1 MKEIKIAITGHRSQR
16 IKGQEK
22 RIEKWIEEQIRII
35 SQFYGRVILIDGV
48 AQGVD
53 QIAALVALK
62 MGVQVSCYF
71 PYRKKLYGVQEYIA
85 ENAAEVRFIRDKFQI
100 GCYIERDRRMVDDC
114 DLLLAVWDGK
124 KNGGTWQTYKYALD
138 MGVDIILYPGYIE

>member
-1 MKEIKIAITGHRSQR
+1 MNEIRIAVTGHRSQR

-22 RIEKWIEEQIRII
+22 RIEKWIEEYIIII

-138 MGVDIILYPGYIE
+138 MGVDIILYPGYI

>member
-1 MKEIKIAITGHRSQR
+1 MKEIRIAITGHRPQR

-22 RIEKWIEEQIRII
+22 RIEKWIEEQIKII
-35 SQFYGRVILIDGV
+35 SQFYDRVILIDGV

-53 QIAALVALK
+53 QIAALIALK

-138 MGVDIILYPGYIE
+138 MGVDIILYPGYV

>member
-1 MKEIKIAITGHRSQR
+1 MNEIRIAVTGHRYQR

-22 RIEKWIEEQIRII
+22 RIEKWIEEYIIII

-138 MGVDIILYPGYIE
+138 MGVDIILYPGYI